1 MKEELMKKWDLNEQI
16 IAKVCEINELTIRD
30 GNLYDKDGNAM
41 LYHDWECVAFADMP
55 IKVTDTEKVIA
66 VYLWGDYC
74 LELNVHDDNQNDYG
88 ESYNWSE
95 FSIEVLEKVL
105 ETLNKINE

>member
-1 MKEELMKKWDLNEQI
+1 MQEELMKKWDLNEQI

-30 GNLYDKDGNAM
+30 GNLYDHDGNAM
-41 LYHDWECVAFADMP
+41 LCHDCVCVAFADMP
-55 IKVTDTEKVIA
+55 IKVDANESVIA

-74 LELNVHDDNQNDYG
+74 LELNVHDGNPNDYG

-95 FSIEVLEKVL
+95 FSIDVLEKVL
-105 ETLNKINE
+105 DVLNKISE